1 MGIAIPQVVTEDRA
15 SSAPIVDG
23 SLRFNGVNQYLR
35 KAFKKTGHQSIF
47 TWSCWVKRNEL
58 DTWQRIFTC
67 EPGSNLIGGFS
78 FRDPDSKIRLQQQ
91 GFSANNHLLTTAS
104 YRDTSAWYHIVMRVD
119 TFHATAADRFRVYIN
134 GERQDHTWDVGGNP
148 AQGSQLYYNTT
159 SNYHEIGHSTQYN
172 AYQKGQMTQ
181 CYWLDGQSL
190 GPEHFAFT
198 DPLTGTWRPKEYVK
212 GAFEELDKFHT
223 YTWAEPQNALKYQGI
238 NFLSSSGGT
247 VAWKATGASNTGLNL
262 YTSTDNS
269 TWTRRLT
276 NQTVDS
282 TNGLVYESSD
292 QYVILVN
299 GTDTTWSNQ
308 LQMFS
313 DVNGAKIHYS
323 NSTYPGNGSTTM
335 SWSGPTYTDGT
346 IGSYNSFYIPMDGS
360 KPIGEDQAPSVND
373 GTIWSDY
380 ASADGITAGNVAG
393 FFQGDNSNCSS
404 LSLST
409 SGTFLL
415 TKDIPNVY
423 SIGVHSNTGAAFTMK
438 VNEGLSDAYTV
449 TVPSQNNVNILDT
462 FTGFNGTIHTLSFSG
477 FGAGTCLNALEI
489 NGVFLVDGE
498 IGNSFTPIFF
508 GSSAASDQANG
519 AKPILNTSGG
529 TATRPGVLGSEV
541 SSNYTVTVESVDGQ
555 SKYAINGVD
564 RPNPTLYRGGTYTF
578 DYTAASGHPL
588 YLSSLPDGKHN
599 SKARSV
605 SFNGSSQ
612 SLSISGS
619 SDYYIG
625 TGDFTIEGFVWSSDP
640 SANGVYNRIFCIDG
654 PSGDTSGNLQIN
666 VDSSA
671 GNLIVWSGGGNIATG
686 SRNICDS
693 KWHHFAV
700 TRAGR
705 ALKIFFDGIEEV
717 SVTNTDN
724 WGNFESGQPRP
735 EIGARSNSSGW
746 FDGYISNVRL
756 TVGQSLYISD
766 FTPPTTTLTT
776 TSQGADASKVKLI
789 CCQDVASTT
798 AAKIASGG
806 TITANGS
813 APTVNA
819 YNPFLYNNF
828 HGNFGLN
835 LATSN
840 TTKITIPHYAADVLY
855 YYCNQHPN
863 MGNTTAMS
871 VVTDAEKAD
880 PYAWKCVL
888 AQPLTS
894 IKEDVSNQINCTS
907 TEKAISATAATNS
920 TFYNLYGASTYMDGN
935 GLISTP
941 DNDDFDFGIGDFTVE
956 IWARANATSGDQY
969 IVSWENPTG
978 GTRPN
983 AGHAGINIYN
993 GNWRIGGFNQYLV
1006 GGNTGLQSETWM
1018 HIAMSRVSGTL
1029 RVFVNGTLIGSVN
1042 ATGVQFSCSSNFT
1055 LGKYAGAAGHRFV
1068 GYLQDLRVYK
1078 GVGKYINN
1086 FTPASRDP
1094 DVIPDSPSGIA
1105 TKSKVAKVTNGS
1117 VSLNRSPSAYLTLP
1131 DHADLAPG
1139 NGDFTIE
1146 TFLYANSFDNYPV
1159 IWDTRTG
1166 SSDTTGFFFGLR
1178 DTGKIYL
1185 FDNSATRIEYD
1196 FLSLKR
1202 WHHVALVRKSNVFKM
1217 YVDGVQRGT
1226 TYTRNH
1232 DFTNRVE
1239 RIGDTT
1245 NSEVQ
1250 TWEFNGFF
1258 SNYRFTKGQ
1267 ALYDGNFSVPT
1278 QPLTA
1283 TSQGATGSNVKL
1295 LACQSPTSVT
1305 AATIIPTG
1313 SIGTNGSPTATTF
1326 NPFTDDINAIR
1337 GQVSNYATFNP
1348 LQKNGGVT
1356 LSKGNLK
1363 LQTVSNVWKATQTT
1377 IGMKTGK
1384 FYWEFGPRL
1393 WRDNNNHCQPGVAA
1407 MGLGNAYEMGGTNY
1421 SAFYHYTGT
1430 TFFNGQGGAGTAFGQ
1445 AWNDTEFNIIGIA
1458 FDADTRKVWFSR
1470 NGVWQGGGNPSAGTN
1485 EAGII
1490 NLYGDGTYAPTL
1502 GSYGSLNGGGA
1513 DANFGQ
1519 KPFRYTPPDGF
1530 QPISISSTM
1539 PDDVISRSD
1548 QYFGAVTYTGNG
1560 STQSISGLKFNA
1572 KPDFVWIKQRST
1584 PDQNHALFDSIR
1596 GPGHNLSSSTN
1607 HAERSDHSG
1616 ATGDLTS
1623 FDVNGFSLGSSAAS
1637 GARPVNLSG
1646 KDIVAWC
1653 WKAGGSA
1660 GTFNIDDVGYASA
1673 AAAGLDGGTI
1683 TPTGASVGTK
1693 QGFSIIGY
1701 TGTGNNGTLSHG
1713 LSQPPEFMILKGR
1726 NFDDNWRVYHKDLDA
1741 TAPASYYLM
1750 LESTNGKSSLS
1761 TNIFNQTMPTSSV
1774 FSLGTDSAV
1783 NGDTRTMISYLWH
1796 SVPGLQKFGKYTGN
1810 LNADGPFI
1818 ELGFRPALVWL
1829 KEIGNAGYWNIYDN
1843 KRNTSNLTDRILW
1856 ANDDYQENDT
1866 DIIGSAGSNAIDF
1879 LSNGFKLRSNKTGT
1893 NRSGGNYIY
1902 CAWAASPFS
1911 NLYGA
1916 QSNAR

>member
-1 MGIAIPQVVTEDRA
+1 MGIVIPQVVTEDRA

-23 SLRFNGVNQYLR
+23 SLRFNGTNQYLR
-35 KAFKKTGHQSIF
+35 KAFKKAGHQSIF

-67 EPGSNLIGGFS
+67 EPGSNLVGGFS
-78 FRDPDSKIRLQQQ
+78 FRNPDSKIRLQQQ

-104 YRDTSAWYHIVMRVD
+104 YRDTSAWYHVVMRVD

-148 AQGSQLYYNTT
+148 AAGSQLYYNTT

-223 YTWAEPQNALKYQGI
+223 YTWAETQNALKYQGI

-299 GTDTTWSNQ
+299 DTDTTWSNQ

-323 NSTYPGNGSTTM
+323 NSTYPGNGSPTM

-346 IGSYNSFYIPMDGS
+346 IGSHNSFYLPMDGS
-360 KPIGEDQAPSVND
+360 KPIGEDQAPGVND

-380 ASADGITAGNVAG
+380 ASADNITAGNVAG

-404 LSLST
+404 LSLGT

-438 VNEGLSDAYTV
+438 VNEGLADAYTV

-519 AKPILNTSGG
+519 AKPILNTINGG
-529 TATRPGVLGSEV
+529 TTARPGVFGSEV

-555 SKYAINGVD
+555 NKYAINGVD

-578 DYTAASGHPL
+578 DYTAANSHPL

-625 TGDFTIEGFVWSSDP
+625 TGDFTIEGFVWSSD
-640 SANGVYNRIFCIDG
+640 STANGVYNRIFAIDG

-666 VDSSA
+666 VDTSA

-693 KWHHFAV
+693 KWHHFAI

-705 ALKIFFDGIEEV
+705 ALKIFFDGIEEA

-724 WGNFESGQPRP
+724 WGNFNSSQPRP

-746 FDGYISNVRL
+746 WDGYISNVRL

-806 TITANGS
+806 TITANGG

-888 AQPLTS
+888 AQPLVATAQ
-894 IKEDVSNQINCTS
+894 DVSNQINCTS
-907 TEKAISATAATNS
+907 TEKVISATAATNY
-920 TFYNLYGASTYMDGN
+920 TYHNLYGTSTYMDGN

-941 DNDDFDFGIGDFTVE
+941 DNNDFDFGIGDFTVE

-993 GNWRIGGFNQYLV
+993 GNWRIGGFNQYLI

-1029 RVFVNGTLIGSVN
+1029 RAFVNGTLIGSVN

-1086 FTPASRDP
+1086 FTPASTNP
-1094 DVIPDSPSGIA
+1094 DILPDTPSGVV
-1105 TKSKVAKVTNGS
+1105 TKSKLKKITEGAVAFDGSGDQLEVTGPGTLAASSNWCAELTVYCNSNNDQGTYRIISAKESTNSGEYWMIRYRLGNITFHSGNNSDSNTSNVMNRWVHLAMTKSGNTVRGFVDGKKVWENT
-1117 VSLNRSPSAYLTLP
+1117 
-1131 DHADLAPG
+1131 
-1139 NGDFTIE
+1139 
-1146 TFLYANSFDNYPV
+1146 
-1159 IWDTRTG
+1159 
-1166 SSDTTGFFFGLR
+1166 SDT
-1178 DTGKIYL
+1178 
-1185 FDNSATRIEYD
+1185 
-1196 FLSLKR
+1196 
-1202 WHHVALVRKSNVFKM
+1202 
-1217 YVDGVQRGT
+1217 
-1226 TYTRNH
+1226 
-1232 DFTNRVE
+1232 
-1239 RIGDTT
+1239 
-1245 NSEVQ
+1245 
-1250 TWEFNGFF
+1250 
-1258 SNYRFTKGQ
+1258 
-1267 ALYDGNFSVPT
+1267 
-1278 QPLTA
+1278 
-1283 TSQGATGSNVKL
+1283 
-1295 LACQSPTSVT
+1295 
-1305 AATIIPTG
+1305 
-1313 SIGTNGSPTATTF
+1313 
-1326 NPFTDDINAIR
+1326 
-1337 GQVSNYATFNP
+1337 
-1348 LQKNGGVT
+1348 
-1356 LSKGNLK
+1356 
-1363 LQTVSNVWKATQTT
+1363 
-1377 IGMKTGK
+1377 
-1384 FYWEFGPRL
+1384 
-1393 WRDNNNHCQPGVAA
+1393 
-1407 MGLGNAYEMGGTNY
+1407 
-1421 SAFYHYTGT
+1421 
-1430 TFFNGQGGAGTAFGQ
+1430 
-1445 AWNDTEFNIIGIA
+1445 
-1458 FDADTRKVWFSR
+1458 
-1470 NGVWQGGGNPSAGTN
+1470 
-1485 EAGII
+1485 
-1490 NLYGDGTYAPTL
+1490 
-1502 GSYGSLNGGGA
+1502 
-1513 DANFGQ
+1513 
-1519 KPFRYTPPDGF
+1519 
-1530 QPISISSTM
+1530 
-1539 PDDVISRSD
+1539 
-1548 QYFGAVTYTGNG
+1548 
-1560 STQSISGLKFNA
+1560 
-1572 KPDFVWIKQRST
+1572 
-1584 PDQNHALFDSIR
+1584 
-1596 GPGHNLSSSTN
+1596 SSTN
-1607 HAERSDHSG
+1607 I
-1616 ATGDLTS
+1616 TTL
-1623 FDVNGFSLGSSAAS
+1623 VLG
-1637 GARPVNLSG
+1637 
-1646 KDIVAWC
+1646 
-1653 WKAGGSA
+1653 GG
-1660 GTFNIDDVGYASA
+1660 Y
-1673 AAAGLDGGTI
+1673 
-1683 TPTGASVGTK
+1683 
-1693 QGFSIIGY
+1693 
-1701 TGTGNNGTLSHG
+1701 G
-1713 LSQPPEFMILKGR
+1713 LSLI
-1726 NFDDNWRVYHKDLDA
+1726 H
-1741 TAPASYYLM
+1741 
-1750 LESTNGKSSLS
+1750 
-1761 TNIFNQTMPTSSV
+1761 I
-1774 FSLGTDSAV
+1774 
-1783 NGDTRTMISYLWH
+1783 
-1796 SVPGLQKFGKYTGN
+1796 
-1810 LNADGPFI
+1810 
-1818 ELGFRPALVWL
+1818 
-1829 KEIGNAGYWNIYDN
+1829 
-1843 KRNTSNLTDRILW
+1843 
-1856 ANDDYQENDT
+1856 
-1866 DIIGSAGSNAIDF
+1866 
-1879 LSNGFKLRSNKTGT
+1879 
-1893 NRSGGNYIY
+1893 
-1902 CAWAASPFS
+1902 
-1911 NLYGA
+1911 
-1916 QSNAR
+1916 

>member
-1 MGIAIPQVVTEDRA
+1 
-15 SSAPIVDG
+15 
-23 SLRFNGVNQYLR
+23 
-35 KAFKKTGHQSIF
+35 
-47 TWSCWVKRNEL
+47 
-58 DTWQRIFTC
+58 
-67 EPGSNLIGGFS
+67 
-78 FRDPDSKIRLQQQ
+78 
-91 GFSANNHLLTTAS
+91 
-104 YRDTSAWYHIVMRVD
+104 MRVD

-134 GERQDHTWDVGGNP
+134 GQRQDHTWDVGGNP

-159 SNYHEIGHSTQYN
+159 NNYHEIGHSTQYN

-223 YTWAEPQNALKYQGI
+223 YTWAEPQNALRYQGI

-247 VAWKATGASNTGLNL
+247 VAWKATGTSNTGLNL

-299 GTDTTWSNQ
+299 GTNTNWSNQ

-323 NSTYPGNGSTTM
+323 NSTYPGNGSPTM

-360 KPIGEDQAPSVND
+360 KPIGEDQAPGVND

-519 AKPILNTSGG
+519 AKPILNTAGG

-555 SKYAINGVD
+555 NKYAINGVD

-640 SANGVYNRIFCIDG
+640 TANGVYNRIFAIDG

-666 VDSSA
+666 VDTSA

-724 WGNFESGQPRP
+724 WGNFQSGQPRP

-746 FDGYISNVRL
+746 WDGYISNVRL

-798 AAKIASGG
+798 AAKIASGSS
-806 TITANGS
+806 ITANGS

-907 TEKAISATAATNS
+907 TEKVISATAATNS
-920 TFYNLYGASTYMDGN
+920 TYYNLYGASTYMDGN

-956 IWARANATSGDQY
+956 IWARANGTGGDQY

-1042 ATGVQFSCSSNFT
+1042 TTGVQFSCSSNFT

-1086 FTPASRDP
+1086 FTPASGDP
-1094 DVIPDSPSGIA
+1094 DIIPDSPSGIA
-1105 TKSKVAKVTNGS
+1105 TKSKVTKVTNGS
-1117 VSLNRSPSAYLTLP
+1117 VALNRSPSAYLTLP
-1131 DHADLAPG
+1131 DSEDLAPG

-1146 TFLYANSFDNYPV
+1146 TFLYARSFDNYPV

-1166 SSDTTGFFFGLR
+1166 SSDTTGFFFGLNS
-1178 DTGKIYL
+1178 TGKIYL
-1185 FDNSATRIEYD
+1185 FDNSATKIEYD

-1217 YVDGVQRGT
+1217 YVDGVQRGS

-1232 DFTNRVE
+1232 NFTNRLD

-1250 TWEFNGFF
+1250 TWEFDGFF

-1267 ALYDGNFSVPT
+1267 ALYDGNFYPPT
-1278 QPLTA
+1278 SALTA

-1295 LACQSPTSVT
+1295 LCCQSNSSAT
-1305 AATIIPTG
+1305 AATVLPAG
-1313 SIGTNGSPTATTF
+1313 SIGTSGSPKATNF

-1337 GQVSNYATFNP
+1337 GQASGYCTLNRLDALSQT
-1348 LQKNGGVT
+1348 LRNGNLTSYGNTNTAGVT
-1356 LSKGNLK
+1356 GTIS
-1363 LQTVSNVWKATQTT
+1363 VS
-1377 IGMKTGK
+1377 
-1384 FYWEFGPRL
+1384 
-1393 WRDNNNHCQPGVAA
+1393 
-1407 MGLGNAYEMGGTNY
+1407 
-1421 SAFYHYTGT
+1421 
-1430 TFFNGQGGAGTAFGQ
+1430 
-1445 AWNDTEFNIIGIA
+1445 
-1458 FDADTRKVWFSR
+1458 
-1470 NGVWQGGGNPSAGTN
+1470 
-1485 EAGII
+1485 
-1490 NLYGDGTYAPTL
+1490 
-1502 GSYGSLNGGGA
+1502 
-1513 DANFGQ
+1513 
-1519 KPFRYTPPDGF
+1519 
-1530 QPISISSTM
+1530 
-1539 PDDVISRSD
+1539 
-1548 QYFGAVTYTGNG
+1548 
-1560 STQSISGLKFNA
+1560 
-1572 KPDFVWIKQRST
+1572 
-1584 PDQNHALFDSIR
+1584 
-1596 GPGHNLSSSTN
+1596 
-1607 HAERSDHSG
+1607 
-1616 ATGDLTS
+1616 
-1623 FDVNGFSLGSSAAS
+1623 
-1637 GARPVNLSG
+1637 SG
-1646 KDIVAWC
+1646 KYYCGDDC
-1653 WKAGGSA
+1653 W
-1660 GTFNIDDVGYASA
+1660 IRY
-1673 AAAGLDGGTI
+1673 
-1683 TPTGASVGTK
+1683 
-1693 QGFSIIGY
+1693 
-1701 TGTGNNGTLSHG
+1701 
-1713 LSQPPEFMILKGR
+1713 
-1726 NFDDNWRVYHKDLDA
+1726 
-1741 TAPASYYLM
+1741 
-1750 LESTNGKSSLS
+1750 
-1761 TNIFNQTMPTSSV
+1761 
-1774 FSLGTDSAV
+1774 
-1783 NGDTRTMISYLWH
+1783 
-1796 SVPGLQKFGKYTGN
+1796 
-1810 LNADGPFI
+1810 
-1818 ELGFRPALVWL
+1818 
-1829 KEIGNAGYWNIYDN
+1829 
-1843 KRNTSNLTDRILW
+1843 
-1856 ANDDYQENDT
+1856 
-1866 DIIGSAGSNAIDF
+1866 
-1879 LSNGFKLRSNKTGT
+1879 
-1893 NRSGGNYIY
+1893 
-1902 CAWAASPFS
+1902 
-1911 NLYGA
+1911 
-1916 QSNAR
+1916 